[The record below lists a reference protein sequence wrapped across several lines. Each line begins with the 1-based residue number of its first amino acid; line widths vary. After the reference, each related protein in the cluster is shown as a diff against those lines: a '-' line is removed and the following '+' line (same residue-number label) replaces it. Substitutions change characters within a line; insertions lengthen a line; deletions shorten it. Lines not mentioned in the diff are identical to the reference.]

1 MPAAT
6 TGSFVLVKLPAN
18 VFELT
23 EPYFDRKDQH
33 DRVES
38 ALIPGETLWM
48 TLDCKG
54 GGTGFVGIT
63 DRRIVFQDQS
73 WRKAKNVLVS
83 IPYDRVHAVGISTNQ
98 PLIGRSSG
106 TISVQAGEDDW
117 SFEFRN
123 AEKTAV
129 AYKLIMSFVLSRQ
142 TNTPDTP
149 VAGVGG

>member
-1 MPAAT
+1 M
-6 TGSFVLVKLPAN
+6 KLPKNA
-18 VFELT
+18 FEMT

-33 DRVES
+33 DRIES
-38 ALIPGETLWM
+38 ALVPGETLWM

-63 DRRIVFQDQS
+63 DRRILFQDQS

-83 IPYDRVHAVGISTNQ
+83 VPYDRVHAVGISTSQ

-106 TISVQAGEDDW
+106 IISIQAGEDDW

-123 AEKTAV
+123 AEKTSI
-129 AYKLIMSFVLSRQ
+129 AYKLIMSFVLSRE
-142 TNTPDTP
+142 TNTPDTA
-149 VAGVGG
+149 VAGIGG